1 MTQFSAPLE
10 PHSPVPPGW
19 GKDGESLPGGRTAR
33 LTGGSIRSFW
43 HAAPEYWVQMS
54 GFIEGKITARRDW
67 APGLATIAVDAELE
81 RFAPGQFV
89 NLGLELGGEL
99 VRRAYSLASAPGARP
114 EFFLNEVEGGVFTPA
129 LFSRRVGESV
139 WVEPKAQG
147 FFTLEWLPAAKDL
160 WLIATGTGLAPYVSM
175 LRTGQVF
182 ERFERVVVVHGV
194 RQRDQL
200 AYADELDTIAA
211 RHSGRLSRIGAVSRE
226 PGAEGVLQGRVTAL
240 VASGELEAR
249 AGLAFAPERSH
260 VMLCGNP
267 DMIRDLTEGL
277 KTRGLVRHRT
287 RKPGHITSERFWEEG

>member
-1 MTQFSAPLE
+1 M
-10 PHSPVPPGW
+10 V
-19 GKDGESLPGGRTAR
+19 GKHGESLPGGRTAR
-33 LTGGSIRSFW
+33 LAGGGSIRSFW
-43 HAAPEYWVQMS
+43 HAVPEQWVQMS

-67 APGLATIAVDAELE
+67 APGLATITVDAELE

-99 VRRAYSLASAPGARP
+99 VRRAYSLASAPGAPP
-114 EFFLNEVEGGVFTPA
+114 EFFLNEVDGGVFTPA
-129 LFSRRVGESV
+129 LFSRRVGDAI

-147 FFTLEWLPAAKDL
+147 FFTLEWLPVARDL

-182 ERFERVVVVHGV
+182 ERFEHVVVVHGV
-194 RQRDQL
+194 RQKGQL
-200 AYADELDTIAA
+200 AYADELDAIAA
-211 RHSGRLSRIGAVSRE
+211 QHPGQLFRIGAVSRE
-226 PGAEGVLQGRVTAL
+226 PEAAGVLHGRITAL

-249 AGLAFAPERSH
+249 AGLELAPDRSH

-267 DMIRDLTEGL
+267 DMIRELTDGL
-277 KTRGLVRHRT
+277 KARGLARHRT